1 MKLDPLNLLLN
12 KDFKLNKNLYFIGGN
27 EITLMEKICSTII
40 EGYGKKESISINRI
54 DTIDKIDSFNINEGL
69 FENKKIFVGKNCKGL
84 NEDNLNNI
92 RNTDAVFVFLQENS
106 SKTKKIKSIIANDK
120 ESYLID
126 CYKLDKNLKIKI
138 LNEFL
143 KFSKTKISEDL
154 YWILV
159 EKLDEKY
166 VFLENSLNKIL
177 ELEQADLTINNIKKI
192 LTPDD
197 AGKEKVF
204 FNLLKTNK
212 KIVEVY
218 KEKILSSSDVN
229 DFYYSCRFFC
239 NLIIES
245 SNETEYS
252 RKIPIYLFKE
262 KGFLIDIYRRYNN
275 KKKKMLLRLL
285 SSTENLLRKN
295 VDLSIIYGLRFLLSI
310 KKITIS

>member
-27 EITLMEKICSTII
+27 EITLMEKICSKII
-40 EGYGKKESISINRI
+40 EGYGKNEDISINRI
-54 DTIDKIDSFNINEGL
+54 DTIDNFNISVGL

-84 NEDNLNNI
+84 NENNIINI

-106 SKTKKIKSIIANDK
+106 SKTKSIKNMIAKDK

-126 CYKLDKNLKIKI
+126 CYELNKNSKIKI

-143 KFSKTKISEDL
+143 KFSETKISEDL
-154 YWILV
+154 YWFLV
-159 EKLDEKY
+159 EKLNDKY
-166 VFLENSLNKIL
+166 IFLENSLNKIL
-177 ELEQADLTINNIKKI
+177 ELEQTDLTINNIKKI
-192 LTPDD
+192 LTLDD

-204 FNLLKTNK
+204 FYLLNKNK

-218 KEKILSSSDVN
+218 KEKILNSSDVN
-229 DFYYSCRFFC
+229 DLYYSCRFFC
-239 NLIIES
+239 NLILES
-245 SNETEYS
+245 SNEIEYS
-252 RKIPIYLFKE
+252 RKIPIYLYKE
-262 KGFLIDIYRRYNN
+262 KSFLIDVYRRYNS

-295 VDLSIIYGLRFLLSI
+295 INLSTIYGLRFLLNI

>member
-40 EGYGKKESISINRI
+40 ERYGKKEDISINRI
-54 DTIDKIDSFNINEGL
+54 DAIDSFNISKGL
-69 FENKKIFVGKNCKGL
+69 FESKKIFVGKNCKGL

-92 RNTDAVFVFLQENS
+92 KNTDAVFVFLQENS
-106 SKTKKIKSIIANDK
+106 SKTKKIKNIIARDK

-126 CYKLDKNLKIKI
+126 CYELDKNLKIKI

-143 KFSKTKISEDL
+143 KFSETKISEDL

-166 VFLENSLNKIL
+166 IFLENSLNKIL
-177 ELEQADLTINNIKKI
+177 ELEQTDLTISNIKKI

-197 AGKEKVF
+197 AGKEKIF

-229 DFYYSCRFFC
+229 DLYYSCRFFC

-252 RKIPIYLFKE
+252 KKIPLYLFKE
-262 KGFLIDIYRRYNN
+262 KGFLIDIYRRYNS

-295 VDLSIIYGLRFLLSI
+295 VDLSIIYGLRFLLNI

>member
-40 EGYGKKESISINRI
+40 ERYGKKEDISINRI
-54 DTIDKIDSFNINEGL
+54 DAIDSFNISKGL
-69 FENKKIFVGKNCKGL
+69 FESKKIFVGKNCKGL

-92 RNTDAVFVFLQENS
+92 KNTDAVFVFLQENS
-106 SKTKKIKSIIANDK
+106 SKTKKIKNIIARDN

-126 CYKLDKNLKIKI
+126 CYELDKNLKIKI

-143 KFSKTKISEDL
+143 KYSETKISEDL

-166 VFLENSLNKIL
+166 IFLENSLNKIL
-177 ELEQADLTINNIKKI
+177 ELEQTDLTISNIKKI

-197 AGKEKVF
+197 AGKEKIF

-229 DFYYSCRFFC
+229 DLYYSCRFFC

-252 RKIPIYLFKE
+252 KKIPLYLFKE
-262 KGFLIDIYRRYNN
+262 KGFLIDIYRRYNS

-310 KKITIS
+310 KKITTS

>member
-40 EGYGKKESISINRI
+40 EGYGKNDGISINRI
-54 DTIDKIDSFNINEGL
+54 DTIDNFNISEGL

-92 RNTDAVFVFLQENS
+92 RNTDAVFIFLQENS
-106 SKTKKIKSIIANDK
+106 SKTKNIKNMIAKDK

-126 CYKLDKNLKIKI
+126 CYELDKNSKIKI

-143 KFSKTKISEDL
+143 KFSETKIGEDL
-154 YWILV
+154 YWVLV
-159 EKLDEKY
+159 EKLDDKY
-166 VFLENSLNKIL
+166 IFLENSLNKIL

-192 LTPDD
+192 LILDD

-218 KEKILSSSDVN
+218 REKILNSSDVN
-229 DFYYSCRFFC
+229 DLYYSCRFFC

-252 RKIPIYLFKE
+252 RKIPIYLYKE
-262 KGFLIDIYRRYNN
+262 KNFLIDVYRRYNS

-295 VDLSIIYGLRFLLSI
+295 VDLSIIYGLRFLLNI

>member
-1 MKLDPLNLLLN
+1 MKLDPLSILLN

-27 EITLMEKICSTII
+27 ETTLMEKICSTII
-40 EGYGKKESISINRI
+40 ESYKASEDISINRI
-54 DTIDKIDSFNINEGL
+54 DTIDNFNISVGL

-84 NEDNLNNI
+84 NENNIINI

-106 SKTKKIKSIIANDK
+106 SKTKSIKNMIAKDK

-126 CYKLDKNLKIKI
+126 CYELNKNSKIKI

-143 KFSKTKISEDL
+143 KFSETKISEDL
-154 YWILV
+154 YWFLV
-159 EKLDEKY
+159 EKLNDKY
-166 VFLENSLNKIL
+166 IFLENSLNKIL
-177 ELEQADLTINNIKKI
+177 ELEQTDLTINNIKKI
-192 LTPDD
+192 LTLDN

-204 FNLLKTNK
+204 FNLLNKNK

-218 KEKILSSSDVN
+218 KEKILNSSDVN
-229 DFYYSCRFFC
+229 DLYYSCRFFC
-239 NLIIES
+239 NLILES
-245 SNETEYS
+245 SNEIEYS
-252 RKIPIYLFKE
+252 RKIPIYLYKE
-262 KGFLIDIYRRYNN
+262 KSFLIDVYRRYNS

-295 VDLSIIYGLRFLLSI
+295 INLSTIYGLRFLLNI

>member
-1 MKLDPLNLLLN
+1 MKLDPLSILLN

-27 EITLMEKICSTII
+27 ETTLMEKICSTII
-40 EGYGKKESISINRI
+40 ESYKASEDISINRI
-54 DTIDKIDSFNINEGL
+54 DTIDNFNISVGL

-84 NEDNLNNI
+84 NENNIINI

-106 SKTKKIKSIIANDK
+106 SKTKSIKNMIAKDK

-126 CYKLDKNLKIKI
+126 CYELNKNSKIKI

-143 KFSKTKISEDL
+143 KFSETKISEDL
-154 YWILV
+154 YWFLV
-159 EKLDEKY
+159 EKLNDKY
-166 VFLENSLNKIL
+166 IFLENSLNKIL
-177 ELEQADLTINNIKKI
+177 ELEQTDLTINNIKKI
-192 LTPDD
+192 LTLDK

-204 FNLLKTNK
+204 FNLLNKNK

-218 KEKILSSSDVN
+218 KEKILNSSDVN
-229 DFYYSCRFFC
+229 DLYYSCRFFC
-239 NLIIES
+239 NLILES
-245 SNETEYS
+245 SNEIEYS
-252 RKIPIYLFKE
+252 RKIPIYLYKE
-262 KGFLIDIYRRYNN
+262 KSFLIDVYRRYNS

-295 VDLSIIYGLRFLLSI
+295 INLSTIYGLRFLLNI

>member
-40 EGYGKKESISINRI
+40 EGYKASEDISINRI
-54 DTIDKIDSFNINEGL
+54 DTIDNFNVSRGL

-92 RNTDAVFVFLQENS
+92 RNTDAVFIFLQENS
-106 SKTKKIKSIIANDK
+106 PKTKNIKNLTSKDK
-120 ESYLID
+120 EFYLID
-126 CYKLDKNLKIKI
+126 CYEIDKNSKIKI

-143 KFSKTKISEDL
+143 KFSETKISEDL
-154 YWILV
+154 YWFLV
-159 EKLDEKY
+159 EKLNDKY
-166 VFLENSLNKIL
+166 IFLENSLNKVL
-177 ELEQADLTINNIKKI
+177 ELKQTDLTINNIKKI
-192 LTPDD
+192 LTLDD

-212 KIVEVY
+212 KIVEIY
-218 KEKILSSSDVN
+218 KEKILNSSDVN
-229 DFYYSCRFFC
+229 DLYYSCRFFC
-239 NLIIES
+239 NLIVES
-245 SNETEYS
+245 GNEAEYS
-252 RKIPIYLFKE
+252 RKIPIYLYKE
-262 KGFLIDIYRRYNN
+262 KSFLIDVYRRYNSR
-275 KKKKMLLRLL
+275 KKKMLLRLL

-295 VDLSIIYGLRFLLSI
+295 VDLSVIYGLRFLLNI

>member
-1 MKLDPLNLLLN
+1 MKLDPLNILLN
-12 KDFKLNKNLYFIGGN
+12 KDLKLNKNLYFIGGN

-40 EGYGKKESISINRI
+40 ERYKASEDISINRI
-54 DTIDKIDSFNINEGL
+54 DTIDNFNISAGL

-84 NEDNLNNI
+84 NENNLNNI

-106 SKTKKIKSIIANDK
+106 SKTKSIKNMIAKDK

-126 CYKLDKNLKIKI
+126 CYELNKNSKIKI

-143 KFSKTKISEDL
+143 KFSETKISKDL
-154 YWILV
+154 YWVLV
-159 EKLDEKY
+159 EKLNDKY
-166 VFLENSLNKIL
+166 IFLENSLNKIL
-177 ELEQADLTINNIKKI
+177 ELEQTDLTINNIKKI
-192 LTPDD
+192 LTLDN

-204 FNLLKTNK
+204 FNLLNTNK

-218 KEKILSSSDVN
+218 KEKILNSSDVN
-229 DFYYSCRFFC
+229 DLYYSCRFFC
-239 NLIIES
+239 NLILES

-252 RKIPIYLFKE
+252 RKIPIYLYKE
-262 KGFLIDIYRRYNN
+262 QGFLIDVYRRYNS

-295 VDLSIIYGLRFLLSI
+295 VNLSTIYGLRFLLNI

>member
-40 EGYGKKESISINRI
+40 EGYGQNDDISINRI
-54 DTIDKIDSFNINEGL
+54 DTIDNFNISEGL
-69 FENKKIFVGKNCKGL
+69 FENKKIFIGKNCRGL

-106 SKTKKIKSIIANDK
+106 SKTKNIKNMIAKDK

-126 CYKLDKNLKIKI
+126 CYELDKTSKIKI

-143 KFSKTKISEDL
+143 KFSEIKIGEEL
-154 YWILV
+154 YWALI
-159 EKLDEKY
+159 EKLDDKY
-166 VFLENSLNKIL
+166 IFLENSLNKIL
-177 ELEQADLTINNIKKI
+177 ELEQTDLTINNIKKI
-192 LTPDD
+192 LTIDD
-197 AGKEKVF
+197 AGKDKVF
-204 FNLLKTNK
+204 FNLLNTNK

-218 KEKILSSSDVN
+218 REKILNPSDVN
-229 DFYYSCRFFC
+229 DLYYSCRYFC

-252 RKIPIYLFKE
+252 RKIPIYLYKE
-262 KGFLIDIYRRYNN
+262 KSFLIDVYRRYNS

-295 VDLSIIYGLRFLLSI
+295 VDLSIIYGLRFLLNI

>member
-1 MKLDPLNLLLN
+1 MKLDPLNILLN
-12 KDFKLNKNLYFIGGN
+12 KDLKLNKNLYFIGGN
-27 EITLMEKICSTII
+27 EITLMEKICSIII
-40 EGYGKKESISINRI
+40 EGYSKNEDILINRI
-54 DTIDKIDSFNINEGL
+54 DTIDSFNISEGL

-84 NEDNLNNI
+84 NEDNLNSI

-106 SKTKKIKSIIANDK
+106 SKTKSIKNMIAKDK

-126 CYKLDKNLKIKI
+126 CYELNRNSKIKI

-143 KFSKTKISEDL
+143 KFSETKISEDL

-159 EKLDEKY
+159 EKLNDKY
-166 VFLENSLNKIL
+166 IFLENSLNKIL
-177 ELEQADLTINNIKKI
+177 ELEQTDLTINNIKKI

-197 AGKEKVF
+197 AGKEKIF

-229 DFYYSCRFFC
+229 DLYYSCRFFC

-262 KGFLIDIYRRYNN
+262 KSFLIDIYKRYNN

-285 SSTENLLRKN
+285 SSTEILLRKH
-295 VDLSIIYGLRFLLSI
+295 VGLSTIYGLRFLLNI